1 MLALRWVWR
10 QAYEAKLREEE
21 AAYDAQQK
29 AERDESVSAT
39 PRLHYALVV

>member
-1 MLALRWVWR
+1 MHALRWLWW

-29 AERDESVSAT
+29 AERDETVSAAA
-39 PRLHYALVV
+39 RLRYALVV